1 MCENCLGN
9 VEKSVTENM
18 AKGVPQTGV
27 FSVYQYSDVMMGA
40 MTSLYIYI
48 CAQIKENIR
57 VPRHWPLCGEF
68 TGDRWIPRINGQ

>member
-40 MTSLYIYI
+40 MTSLYIYMRRSKKTSKFRVTGL
-48 CAQIKENIR
+48 CAGNS
-57 VPRHWPLCGEF
+57 PGTGEF
-68 TGDRWIPRINGQ
+68 PA